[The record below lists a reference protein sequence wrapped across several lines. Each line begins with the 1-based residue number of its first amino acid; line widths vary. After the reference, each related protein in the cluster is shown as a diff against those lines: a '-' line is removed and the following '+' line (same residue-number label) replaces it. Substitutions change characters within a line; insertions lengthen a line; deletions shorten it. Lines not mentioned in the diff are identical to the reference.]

1 MEALQ
6 VASYKKKPKNLM
18 PTWFSSMKA
27 AFCSFPTCAELGHQ
41 KEKHRC
47 ITTLIGEVKFP
58 PSVRFLFL
66 PSGSI
71 WPSTCNSMKEMSR
84 VWTLKLSSA
93 ICSSIYQVTLFSYGT
108 IPPYI
113 GVSWLRNTY
122 KNIQDFWLKSSLA
135 MRQNLIPLSSFGHKL
150 IMNFLIPP
158 QKMCDNLKPCSL
170 NLLKGCLNHK
180 SFYGPVSML
189 LTCLGHVNSYCT
201 YYLCEAQ

>member
-1 MEALQ
+1 
-6 VASYKKKPKNLM
+6 M

-135 MRQNLIPLSSFGHKL
+135 MRQNLIPLSSFGPQADYELSNTSPEDVRQLKTLLSKSAKRLSKSQKL
-150 IMNFLIPP
+150 LWSCIYASDLPW
-158 QKMCDNLKPCSL
+158 
-170 NLLKGCLNHK
+170 
-180 SFYGPVSML
+180 
-189 LTCLGHVNSYCT
+189 TR
-201 YYLCEAQ
+201 E

>member
-1 MEALQ
+1 M
-6 VASYKKKPKNLM
+6 ASYKKKPKNLV
-18 PTWFSSMKA
+18 PIWFSSMKA

-41 KEKHRC
+41 KERHLC
-47 ITTLIGEVKFP
+47 ITILISAVKFP

-71 WPSTCNSMKEMSR
+71 WPSTCNSMKEMSTA
-84 VWTLKLSSA
+84 WTLKLSSA
-93 ICSSIYQVTLFSYGT
+93 ICSSIYKVTLFSYGT

-135 MRQNLIPLSSFGHKL
+135 MRQNLIPLNSFGHKL
-150 IMNFLIPP
+150 IANFRIHLR
-158 QKMCDNLKPCSL
+158 KMCDNLKPCSL

-180 SFYGPVSML
+180 SSYGPVSML
-189 LTCLGHVNSYCT
+189 LIYPGRVNSYCT
-201 YYLCEAQ
+201 YCLCEAQ